1 MTGSSLR
8 RHSPDRA
15 LGTNGWALLV
25 EVLRQT
31 LARSNMSAPPDPAQV
46 PTPRLA
52 SDFRRLL
59 FSVAIGAPATAVAE
73 GLYLAISGNGLS
85 AVAVVVAAYIFSA
98 ASSLAYFITTFAI
111 FQNADADSLA
121 RWVAA
126 TAPTGRLS
134 RLQAEFAGTG
144 PTISVQWSGLAIVSV
159 VVLALSPDLLKQPLV
174 IALSVAV
181 VTTSWLVTIASYAVH
196 YARVTATVGGLTFPG
211 TGGVVFW
218 DCVYLAT
225 QVQAHFLIL
234 RRLRRN
240 NPGPQNRHR
249 SHTRRIRLQHG
260 HHRPAHIRTLP
271 WPQVR
276 RRSQSG
282 SH

>member
-1 MTGSSLR
+1 
-8 RHSPDRA
+8 
-15 LGTNGWALLV
+15 
-25 EVLRQT
+25 
-31 LARSNMSAPPDPAQV
+31 MSALPDPTQGR
-46 PTPRLA
+46 TPRLA
-52 SDFRRLL
+52 SDFQRLL

-111 FQNADADSLA
+111 FQNADTETLA

-159 VVLALSPDLLKQPLV
+159 VVLALSPDLLRQPLV
-174 IALSVAV
+174 IALSAAV

-211 TGGVVFW
+211 DGGVVFW

-225 QVQAHFLIL
+225 QVQTTFSSSDVVVETTLA
-234 RRLRRN
+234 
-240 NPGPQNRHR
+240 
-249 SHTRRIRLQHG
+249 RRIVSG
-260 HHRPAHIRTLP
+260 HTL
-271 WPQVR
+271 VAFAFNTIIIALLIAVLFL
-276 RRSQSG
+276 G
-282 SH
+282 HN

>member
-1 MTGSSLR
+1 
-8 RHSPDRA
+8 
-15 LGTNGWALLV
+15 
-25 EVLRQT
+25 
-31 LARSNMSAPPDPAQV
+31 MSALPDPTQAR
-46 PTPRLA
+46 TPRLA
-52 SDFRRLL
+52 SDFQRLL

-159 VVLALSPDLLKQPLV
+159 VVLALSPDLLRQPLV
-174 IALSVAV
+174 IALSAAV

-211 TGGVVFW
+211 DGGVVFW

-225 QVQAHFLIL
+225 QVQTTFSSSDVVVETTLA
-234 RRLRRN
+234 
-240 NPGPQNRHR
+240 
-249 SHTRRIRLQHG
+249 RRIVSG
-260 HHRPAHIRTLP
+260 HTL
-271 WPQVR
+271 VAFAFNTVIIALLIAVLFL
-276 RRSQSG
+276 G
-282 SH
+282 HN

>member
-1 MTGSSLR
+1 
-8 RHSPDRA
+8 
-15 LGTNGWALLV
+15 
-25 EVLRQT
+25 
-31 LARSNMSAPPDPAQV
+31 MSALPDPTQGR
-46 PTPRLA
+46 TPRLA
-52 SDFRRLL
+52 SDFQRLL

-111 FQNADADSLA
+111 FQNADTETLA

-159 VVLALSPDLLKQPLV
+159 VVLALSPDLLRQPLV
-174 IALSVAV
+174 IALSAAV

-211 TGGVVFW
+211 DGGVVFW

-225 QVQAHFLIL
+225 QVQTTFSSSDVVVETTLA
-234 RRLRRN
+234 
-240 NPGPQNRHR
+240 
-249 SHTRRIRLQHG
+249 RRIVSG
-260 HHRPAHIRTLP
+260 HTL
-271 WPQVR
+271 VAFAFNTVIIALLIAVLFL
-276 RRSQSG
+276 G
-282 SH
+282 HN

>member
-1 MTGSSLR
+1 MN
-8 RHSPDRA
+8 A
-15 LGTNGWALLV
+15 L
-25 EVLRQT
+25 
-31 LARSNMSAPPDPAQV
+31 PDPAQAR
-46 PTPRLA
+46 TPRLA
-52 SDFRRLL
+52 SDFQRLL

-159 VVLALSPDLLKQPLV
+159 VVLALSPDLLRQPLV
-174 IALSVAV
+174 IALSAAV

-211 TGGVVFW
+211 DGGVVFW

-225 QVQAHFLIL
+225 QVQTTFSSSDVVVETTLA
-234 RRLRRN
+234 
-240 NPGPQNRHR
+240 
-249 SHTRRIRLQHG
+249 RRIVSG
-260 HHRPAHIRTLP
+260 HTL
-271 WPQVR
+271 VAFAFNTVIIALLIAVLFL
-276 RRSQSG
+276 G
-282 SH
+282 HN

>member
-1 MTGSSLR
+1 
-8 RHSPDRA
+8 
-15 LGTNGWALLV
+15 
-25 EVLRQT
+25 
-31 LARSNMSAPPDPAQV
+31 MSALPDPTQGR
-46 PTPRLA
+46 TPRLA
-52 SDFRRLL
+52 SDFQRLL

-159 VVLALSPDLLKQPLV
+159 VVLALSPDLLRQPLV
-174 IALSVAV
+174 IALSAAV

-211 TGGVVFW
+211 DGGVVFW

-225 QVQAHFLIL
+225 QVQTTFSSSDVVVETTLA
-234 RRLRRN
+234 
-240 NPGPQNRHR
+240 
-249 SHTRRIRLQHG
+249 RRIVSG
-260 HHRPAHIRTLP
+260 HTL
-271 WPQVR
+271 VAFAFNTVIIALLIAVLFL
-276 RRSQSG
+276 G
-282 SH
+282 HN